1 MYDQGVIEDHY
12 SPWYDSRYAH
22 PFLPFFIYIIQL
34 LHQSDLI
41 INLIR
46 TKWNLP
52 PMPDVIVG
60 TPVGATLDHVS
71 GVQAFLPGTCTT
83 GTSLLIT
90 GTAIT
95 RATDG
100 MVCVVALT

>member
-1 MYDQGVIEDHY
+1 MLVGMPIH
-12 SPWYDSRYAH
+12 S
-22 PFLPFFIYIIQL
+22 FFYLFISSCNFYTKE
-34 LHQSDLI
+34 SDLI
-41 INLIR
+41 Q

-95 RATDG
+95 LATDG

>member
-1 MYDQGVIEDHY
+1 MQH
-12 SPWYDSRYAH
+12 
-22 PFLPFFIYIIQL
+22 
-34 LHQSDLI
+34 LHQNDL
-41 INLIR
+41 LR

>member
-1 MYDQGVIEDHY
+1 
-12 SPWYDSRYAH
+12 
-22 PFLPFFIYIIQL
+22 
-34 LHQSDLI
+34 
-41 INLIR
+41 
-46 TKWNLP
+46 
-52 PMPDVIVG
+52 MPDVIVG

-71 GVQAFLPGTCTT
+71 GVQAFLTGTCTT